1 MLFVVLVALLTAATT
16 SCSTSKYAQTDNMT
30 PFLNERS
37 NSYEIEADDE
47 SLVSTGEV
55 IEISSDEVEEIE
67 NIDSNKDVT
76 INIDLSG
83 SREKSASESHI
94 LEAEYAKRVE
104 DVFAYKNEPK
114 LTNVHAG
121 KTSKFFKTKNDSLM
135 FYNAETSTVHEAR
148 NVGLNVLEQHKLS
161 GPYLGGIAGILGYNG
176 ELHTFAGLKAGVN
189 TKLFNVYGWYAFTH
203 GVKNEDD
210 IEPGKW
216 YDSRYWGVRVMW
228 RAIDLTPKG
237 KLLKKLVWEFG
248 VGLSSYSRQLKYQ
261 NELDVEIPEG
271 MDVEITYN
279 DVIYQRGNV
288 TMPHVATDI
297 KLRLGYNSGLELG
310 GMFSP
315 WTSEYHKGE
324 ATAAKGSHAW
334 DVHAS
339 FILFIGNSWKKVNPS
354 VGSTVKRM
362 NRAQRKAYNDRVL
375 SAL

>member
-1 MLFVVLVALLTAATT
+1 MLLLVAAAVMA
-16 SCSTSKYAQTDNMT
+16 SCGSAKYAAADQMT
-30 PFLNERS
+30 PYLNNNS
-37 NSYEIEADDE
+37 DSYEIEADDE

-55 IEISSDEVEEIE
+55 IEISADEVEEIE
-67 NIDSNKDVT
+67 NINADGKDVT

-83 SREKSASESHI
+83 SREKSASESHL

-121 KTSKFFKTKNDSLM
+121 KTSKFFKTKSDSLM
-135 FYNAETSTVHEAR
+135 FYNAETNTVHEAR

-161 GPYLGGIAGILGYNG
+161 GLYGGVIGGVLGYNG
-176 ELHTFAGLKAGVN
+176 DLNWFGGA
-189 TKLFNVYGWYAFTH
+189 KLGYNCKKFNFYGWYSFASA
-203 GVKNEDD
+203 VKNEDD
-210 IEPGKW
+210 VNPGNW
-216 YDSRYWGVRVMW
+216 YDSRYWGVRAMY

-237 KLLKKLVWEFG
+237 KLLKKIVWEFG
-248 VGLSSYSRQLKYQ
+248 IGFSCYNRQLKYQ

-279 DVIYQRGNV
+279 DEIYQRGGV

-297 KLRLGYNSGLELG
+297 KLRLGYNCGFELG

-324 ATAAKGSHAW
+324 ATAAKGNFAF

-339 FILFIGNSWKKVNPS
+339 LILFIGNSWKKVNPS